1 MKNNIS
7 NKDIEKESINNV
19 FNVFNEKEQGQQII
33 NNNNNS
39 ISSNSIYTDD
49 STSEIKYCDTPFIY
63 HKEKYLVDRDK
74 NKIIS
79 LYSTFKCLK
88 EKYGLKNTRK
98 NRIDCI
104 IKKVKTKYIKSIHE
118 AIKYCVNLYIKRLPQ
133 FFITNIKIE
142 YNKMYL
148 NKTIEQIYTEFKI
161 LPSLNELREK
171 NLIKKGKKEFLTV
184 LMNSTLKDIYQYY
197 LNSQLYKYN
206 RMYIKNKEGEKVAKL
221 YDYIAQN
228 ICQYFLYNKGNK
240 KKNIN
245 NINDN
250 KININNINNN
260 NIKNIKSN
268 LYDKKFFNGEEIFVQ
283 NDVNNNLLK
292 YSCNNNIKDNN
303 NLYSLGEDKLYINKI
318 KFTVLKKK

>member
-7 NKDIEKESINNV
+7 NKNIEKESINNV
-19 FNVFNEKEQGQQII
+19 FNVFNEEEQGQQII
-33 NNNNNS
+33 NNNS

-49 STSEIKYCDTPFIY
+49 TTSEIKFCDTPFIY

-88 EKYGLKNTRK
+88 EKFGLKNTRK

-118 AIKYCVNLYIKRLPQ
+118 AIKYCVNLYIHRLPQ
-133 FFITNIKIE
+133 YFITNIKIE

-171 NLIKKGKKEFLTV
+171 NLIKKGKKEFLAV
-184 LMNSTLKDIYQYY
+184 LMKSTLKDIYQYY
-197 LNSQLYKYN
+197 LNSQLYKYY

-245 NINDN
+245 NINNN

-260 NIKNIKSN
+260 NIKNITSN
-268 LYDKKFFNGEEIFVQ
+268 LYDKKIFNGKDIIVQ
-283 NDVNNNLLK
+283 DNVNNNLLK
-292 YSCNNNIKDNN
+292 YSCNNNIKDN

-318 KFTVLKKK
+318 KFTVLKTK